1 MIELDLKRIG
11 KFNDE
16 NEFKESGFILPSDVT
31 INNEN
36 TGSLSS
42 SSSSSSSTTIT
53 TTTTSSPSALVSS
66 QQKKQ
71 ISGFSSI
78 VSGWASRLGGLILGK
93 ALGQFYG
100 SIEKL
105 GFTTGGEFKAAIE
118 EGRAIGSKILLG
130 DRDVEVTLQRLAKAI
145 SKTDADSFTRLGDR
159 LESLQREIGLS
170 DIDALI
176 DNKELAISTIE
187 RMKQRDTLN
196 TMLTAVREEVPLVF
210 AALIGERDE
219 YMANSLSNAKGNVAV
234 AVVGMAHMFG
244 IEKFLV
250 QKGYSVVKRNCPTN
264 PKLT

>member
-36 TGSLSS
+36 RITASSSS
-42 SSSSSSSTTIT
+42 SSSSSSSTVSSESIS
-53 TTTTSSPSALVSS
+53 SSPSALVSS
-66 QQKKQ
+66 QNKQ
-71 ISGFSSI
+71 ISGFYGI
-78 VSGWASRLGGLILGK
+78 VSGWASRLGGVILGK
-93 ALGQFYG
+93 ALGQLYG

-145 SKTDADSFTRLGDR
+145 SKTDADSFTRLADR
-159 LESLQREIGLS
+159 LESLQQEIGLS

-176 DNKELAISTIE
+176 DNKQLAIATIE
-187 RMKQRDTLN
+187 RMKQRDVLN
-196 TMLTAVREEVPLVF
+196 TELTVVREEVPLVF

-219 YMANSLSNAKGNVAV
+219 YMANSLSNAEGNVAV
-234 AVVGMAHMFG
+234 AVVGMAHTYG

-250 QKGYSVVKRNCPTN
+250 EKGYSVAKRNCPT
-264 PKLT
+264 

>member
-36 TGSLSS
+36 RITA
-42 SSSSSSSTTIT
+42 SSSSSTVSSSTISSESIS
-53 TTTTSSPSALVSS
+53 SSPS
-66 QQKKQ
+66 KQ
-71 ISGFSSI
+71 ISGFSSM
-78 VSGWASRLGGLILGK
+78 VSGWASRLGGVILGK
-93 ALGQFYG
+93 ALGQLYG

-105 GFTTGGEFKAAIE
+105 GFTSGGEFKAAIE

-145 SKTDADSFTRLGDR
+145 SKTDADSFTRVADR
-159 LESLQREIGLS
+159 LESLQQEIGLS

-176 DNKELAISTIE
+176 DNKQLAIAAIE
-187 RMKQRDTLN
+187 RLKQRDVLN
-196 TMLTAVREEVPLVF
+196 TELTAVREEVPLVY

-219 YMANSLSNAKGNVAV
+219 YMANSLSNAEGNVAV
-234 AVVGMAHMFG
+234 AVVGMAHILG

-250 QKGYSVVKRNCPTN
+250 EKGYSVAKRNCPTN
-264 PKLT
+264 PKVN